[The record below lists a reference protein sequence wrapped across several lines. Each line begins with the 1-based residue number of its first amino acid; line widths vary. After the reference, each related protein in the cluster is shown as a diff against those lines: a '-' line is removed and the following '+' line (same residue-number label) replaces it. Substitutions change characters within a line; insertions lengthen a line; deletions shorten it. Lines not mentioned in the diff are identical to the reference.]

1 MATRK
6 AVTEVDPATLGWFT
20 SNVLENKLVHGGL
33 FLVGLSSFFTTG
45 FLPALMSDFDGQVQG
60 FMDLFQS
67 TSFVTISTADLTVMT
82 IAAAT
87 LIPEDLKRR
96 GFENE
101 GKANIIAA
109 STLLLPVIGSTL
121 YCALRP
127 KLPEA

>member
-6 AVTEVDPATLGWFT
+6 AVTDVDPSTLGWFT
-20 SNVLENKLVHGGL
+20 SNVLENKIVHAGL
-33 FLVGLSSFFTTG
+33 FLVGLSSLFTTG
-45 FLPALMSDFDGQVQG
+45 FLPGLVSDFDGQTQE
-60 FMDLFQS
+60 FINLFQS

-82 IAAAT
+82 IAAAS

-96 GFENE
+96 GMQDE
-101 GKANIIAA
+101 GKANLIAGA
-109 STLLLPVIGSTL
+109 TLLLPVIGSTL